1 MAGRIYLL
9 LILSLLFSVTGC
21 SNEKEITAKEA
32 SYFETENYT
41 MLGVEESAGFIVGE
55 GENLVANQKDKYMW
69 HLWDNHDLEGKAFKV
84 TGVNLE
90 TNDKKTLVDG
100 SLAGP
105 HNGADA
111 HTPSNMEFPS
121 EGTWELSV
129 LVGGELF
136 KKMTVEVS

>member
-1 MAGRIYLL
+1 MAGKIYLL
-9 LILSLLFSVTGC
+9 LMLSLLFLVTGC
-21 SNEKEITAKEA
+21 SDEKENSAKEA

-41 MLGVEESAGFIVGE
+41 MLGVEKNVGFILDE
-55 GENLVANQKDKYMW
+55 GENLIANKKDKYMW
-69 HLWDNHDLEGKAFKV
+69 HLWGDQGFEGEEFKV

-90 TNDKKTLVDG
+90 TDDKKTLVDG

-105 HNGADA
+105 HNGADG

-129 LVGGELF
+129 FVGGELYE
-136 KKMTVEVS
+136 KMTVEVS